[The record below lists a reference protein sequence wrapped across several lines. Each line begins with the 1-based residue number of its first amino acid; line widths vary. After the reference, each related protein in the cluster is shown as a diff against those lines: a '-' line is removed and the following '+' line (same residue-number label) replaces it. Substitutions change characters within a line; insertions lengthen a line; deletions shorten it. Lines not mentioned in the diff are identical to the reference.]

1 MWNQRLIDWM
11 PVVVPGFAVLLLAAV
26 YVIFATVA

>member
-1 MWNQRLIDWM
+1 MWNERFIDWL
-11 PVVVPGFAVLLLAAV
+11 PVVVPGFAVVLLLAV